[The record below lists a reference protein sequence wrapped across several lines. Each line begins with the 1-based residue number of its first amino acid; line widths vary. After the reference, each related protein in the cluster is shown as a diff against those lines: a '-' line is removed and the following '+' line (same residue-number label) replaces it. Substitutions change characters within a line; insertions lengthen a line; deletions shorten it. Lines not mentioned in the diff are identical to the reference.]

1 MNERGNRAG
10 RPREQLLERL
20 SAFEKAI
27 EPLHPNHRGPGD
39 WKEHAAELHAAA
51 EALRLYLADHLAPTE
66 LMDWRELPDTDAE
79 VAAFAYELKMEHAD
93 LVREL
98 RDMREAIWN
107 LESSL
112 DRRDDALRIYSQG
125 KALARRIARH
135 AGGEEAQLGR
145 YS

>member
-1 MNERGNRAG
+1 MNERGNKAG
-10 RPREQLLERL
+10 RPREQLLKKL
-20 SAFEKAI
+20 SEFEKAI

-39 WKEHAAELHAAA
+39 WKEHAAELHAAT
-51 EALRLYLADHLAPTE
+51 EVLRLYLADHLAPKE
-66 LMDWRELPDTDAE
+66 LMDYRELPDTDAE

-98 RDMREAIWN
+98 RDMLEAIRS

-112 DRRDDALRIYSQG
+112 DRREDALRIYNQC
-125 KALARRIARH
+125 KALAHRIARH